1 MLCLC
6 DVILSF
12 VIDLLC
18 DVILSFVIDPF
29 TAAPSRAYGAV
40 LRVADPRLG
49 RMQVFFVQNLLF

>member
-1 MLCLC
+1 MN
-6 DVILSF
+6 ILVGDNSDAAAVWVF
-12 VIDLLC
+12 VLLN
-18 DVILSFVIDPF
+18 FPF